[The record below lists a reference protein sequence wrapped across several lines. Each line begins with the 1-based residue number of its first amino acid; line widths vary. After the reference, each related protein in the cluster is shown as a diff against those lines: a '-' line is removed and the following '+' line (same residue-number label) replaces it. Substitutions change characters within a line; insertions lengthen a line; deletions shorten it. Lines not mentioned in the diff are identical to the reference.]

1 MRTNLRTW
9 RDEACY
15 FVMVS
20 KGGERAD
27 LLALATGATAKNA
40 LSTAFLAQCDGN
52 TRLCVIPHEQ
62 VGSPRKAVE
71 KALELYAQD

>member
-15 FVMVS
+15 FVLVS

-27 LLALATGATAKNA
+27 LLALATSASAKNA
-40 LSTAFLAQCDGN
+40 LSTALAAQCDGG
-52 TRLCVIPHEQ
+52 TRLCVVAHKQAP
-62 VGSPRKAVE
+62 SPAKAVK